1 MGLYRSQI
9 FPRLYNVLMGLGG
22 FDRLRAEHLSTACGE
37 VLEVG
42 IGTGRNLGYYPE
54 GVDRVVG
61 LEPNAGMRKKLE
73 GASRRASLR
82 LEVVASGAEAMPFV
96 DGRFETVV
104 STLSLCSIP
113 DRAAAL
119 REMRRVMRPGGRLL
133 LLEHGLSPDVRVAR
147 WQRRLNPIQRRFA
160 AGCVLDVP
168 VKEELQEAGFDV
180 ADLAEGYLEGES
192 KTHGYLYRGWVTKA

>member
-9 FPRLYNVLMGLGG
+9 FPRVYNALMGLGG
-22 FDRLRAEHLSTACGE
+22 FDRLRAGHLSTACGE
-37 VLEVG
+37 VLEIG
-42 IGTGRNLGYYPE
+42 IGTGLNLGYYP
-54 GVDRVVG
+54 GSVDRIVG
-61 LEPNAGMRKKLE
+61 LEPNAGMRRKLA
-73 GASRRASLR
+73 GASRRRSLE
-82 LEVVASGAEAMPFV
+82 LEVVDSGAEAMPFG

-119 REMRRVMRPGGRLL
+119 REIRRVMRPGGRLL
-133 LLEHGLSPDVRVAR
+133 LLEHGRSPDERVAR

-168 VKEELQEAGFDV
+168 VRAELQEAGFEV
-180 ADLAEGYLEGES
+180 ADLMEGYLDGES
-192 KTHGYLYRGWVTKA
+192 KIHGYLYRGWVTKA